1 MIQDILTNNTG
12 EASGTSSLL
21 PNNAGSEA
29 PVTETEGTGSS
40 SPAVTISPLEVQR
53 RELSA
58 LRVTTSTVVSPEVV
72 ALTVDGV
79 GFFALGDVHAVKAKQ
94 KQGKTS
100 VLKVCAAAV
109 VGGSQFRLR
118 SGLPQGSRVLYLDT
132 EQKLSDVKLIVSDVQ
147 QMTELPASTID
158 ERLLVYALRRRDYD
172 TLLQDLQLL
181 VDDVRPQLVVIDG
194 VVEFVASFNDESLA
208 KKLIHDL
215 IVMAE
220 DRQAAIVCV
229 LHTNK
234 QDEDHNMRG
243 HLGTMLAQKAGTVL
257 ECRKDGGVITAS
269 CSDARH
275 REMPSWS
282 ICFDSDGHL
291 CAADE
296 LFSRLV
302 AEKKAEAER
311 KREEKQQERMN
322 ERLQTALRIIRD
334 HGGRVPRLE
343 FIMQMV
349 KETLLERST
358 VSRFLKLQVAA
369 GKLKEEKKFVS
380 APDDLA
386 LPFAP

>member
-1 MIQDILTNNTG
+1 MIHDILTEKPGG
-12 EASGTSSLL
+12 EMPGTESTK
-21 PNNAGSEA
+21 AAA
-29 PVTETEGTGSS
+29 PAAVAR
-40 SPAVTISPLEVQR
+40 PVTISPVEVQR
-53 RELSA
+53 RELAA
-58 LRVTTSTVVSPEVV
+58 LRVTTATDVPPEVT
-72 ALTVDGV
+72 ALTVDDV

-147 QMTELPASTID
+147 QMTELPAATVD

-243 HLGTMLAQKAGTVL
+243 HLGTMLAQKAGTVV

-282 ICFDSDGHL
+282 ICFDGHGHL

-296 LFSRLV
+296 QFSRLL
-302 AEKKAEAER
+302 AEKKAEAKR
-311 KREEKQQERMN
+311 QREEKQARLREERQKLM
-322 ERLQTALRIIRD
+322 LQIIRD
-334 HGGRVPRLE
+334 NGGLISR
-343 FIMQMV
+343 
-349 KETLLERST
+349 KELTAKLMEQLGLKRPTIADLITHEVGVVLTAKNGFLLANSES
-358 VSRFLKLQVAA
+358 
-369 GKLKEEKKFVS
+369 
-380 APDDLA
+380 A
-386 LPFAP
+386 LPF